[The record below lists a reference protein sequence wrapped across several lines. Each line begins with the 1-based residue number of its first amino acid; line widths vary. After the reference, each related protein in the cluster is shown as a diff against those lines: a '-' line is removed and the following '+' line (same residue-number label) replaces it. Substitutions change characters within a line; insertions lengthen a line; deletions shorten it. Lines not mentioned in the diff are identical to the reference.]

1 MAKKQTFTSKLNKG
15 GKDFKFVKHIKS
27 VVSEDTGHIKFL
39 HNMVRLE
46 ENENLDQA
54 LKRMEEESMQGLS
67 FGKPDE
73 DSVEEVKEAPAEET
87 KEADAEEV
95 NEEDPTEEVKEES
108 PAEETKEADAEE
120 VKEEA
125 PAEEAKE
132 EAPAEEVEE
141 EDSNKEVK
149 EEAPAEE
156 IREEAEPATEDQSA
170 EKADDSSDK

>member
-15 GKDFKFVKHIKS
+15 GKDFKYVKHIKS
-27 VVSEDTGHIKFL
+27 VVSEDSGHIKFL

-67 FGKPDE
+67 FGKP
-73 DSVEEVKEAPAEET
+73 AEE
-87 KEADAEEV
+87 A
-95 NEEDPTEEVKEES
+95 PTEEVKEEAPAEVAKEEAPAEVAKEEV
-108 PAEETKEADAEE
+108 PAEEAPAEE

-125 PAEEAKE
+125 PAEELK
-132 EAPAEEVEE
+132 
-141 EDSNKEVK
+141 
-149 EEAPAEE
+149 
-156 IREEAEPATEDQSA
+156 EEAEPATEEESA